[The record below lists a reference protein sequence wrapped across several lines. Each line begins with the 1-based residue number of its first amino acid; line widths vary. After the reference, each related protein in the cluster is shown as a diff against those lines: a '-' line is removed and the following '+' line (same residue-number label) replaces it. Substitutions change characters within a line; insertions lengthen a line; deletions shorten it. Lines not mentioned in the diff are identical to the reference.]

1 MQQSGNEAI
10 DVLVLF
16 ARPNVLPLS
25 FDWGGRKYCV
35 DAVNMIHSSRVGR
48 TKLYHFSISS
58 DDNHFQ
64 LTFDTERNA
73 WCLAASSFSST
84 AE

>member
-1 MQQSGNEAI
+1 MLESINEQI
-10 DVLVLF
+10 DVLVAF
-16 ARPNVLPLS
+16 TRQRVMPLS

-35 DAVNMIHSSRVGR
+35 NQINMVHSSRVGQA
-48 TKLYHFSISS
+48 KLYHFSVSS
-58 DDNHFQ
+58 DDNYFQ

-73 WCLAASSFSST
+73 WCLAASSFSPT